1 MSAAPQTPVKGPS
14 LKGPSGL
21 AVALRLYRTYLAHHW
36 KSLALSM
43 VFAAGVAGFSA
54 GLAYLLGPSVKQ
66 LFIDKNPKA
75 LLWIPL
81 AIVTIALVRADLA
94 QLRSTHS
101 GAHLSSILYE
111 TGLVRETATSGLV
124 NYVQNALTI
133 VATVILMFRQDVG
146 LTLIVLIG
154 APIASG
160 VMGRYA
166 KRTKKAAKGA
176 MVETSALSTAVM
188 ESLDGV
194 KIVKMEN
201 REAFEQARV
210 AEVVARRE

>member
-81 AIVTIALVRADLA
+81 AIVTIAL
-94 QLRSTHS
+94 LRTVCQV
-101 GAHLSSILYE
+101 GQAI
-111 TGLVRETATSGLV
+111 LV
-124 NYVQNALTI
+124 NRIGNR
-133 VATVILMFRQDVG
+133 MVG
-146 LTLIVLIG
+146 EIQ
-154 APIASG
+154 
-160 VMGRYA
+160 
-166 KRTKKAAKGA
+166 
-176 MVETSALSTAVM
+176 
-188 ESLDGV
+188 V
-194 KIVKMEN
+194 KPV
-201 REAFEQARV
+201 
-210 AEVVARRE
+210 